1 MSSPSSSP
9 SSSPL
14 VVLGGLFDPVHK
26 GHVSAALFA
35 LEFLSVQRLK
45 MIPCHLPNHKA
56 LPSTQSEHR
65 LAMLKLA
72 TASYP
77 QIEIDQIELER
88 DQVSYSVD
96 TLTEL
101 KKRHSVLV
109 FVLGVDSFNSL
120 PQWHD
125 WQKILELSHLL
136 VLPRHGSTI
145 SDETLRAVDIEQRQV
160 DTSEQMLASASGKI
174 IFCENFDYDVSSSEI
189 KKKITR
195 GDDVSAAL
203 DAKVVQYINDNC
215 LYQN

>member
-1 MSSPSSSP
+1 MSSP
-9 SSSPL
+9 L
-14 VVLGGLFDPVHK
+14 AVLGGLFDPVHK

-125 WQKILELSHLL
+125 WRKILELSHLL
-136 VLPRHGSTI
+136 VLPRHGSTLA
-145 SDETLRAVDIEQRQV
+145 DETLRAVDIEHRQV
-160 DTSEQMLASASGKI
+160 HTGEQMLVNTSGKI
-174 IFCENFDYDVSSSEI
+174 IFCENFDYDVASSEI
-189 KKKITR
+189 RKKITR

>member
-1 MSSPSSSP
+1 MSSP

-45 MIPCHLPNHKA
+45 MIPCHLPNHKVVPA
-56 LPSTQSEHR
+56 TQSEHR

-136 VLPRHGSTI
+136 VLPRHGSTLA
-145 SDETLRAVDIEQRQV
+145 DETLRAVDIEHRQV
-160 DTSEQMLASASGKI
+160 HTGEQMLVNTSGKI
-174 IFCENFDYDVSSSEI
+174 IFCENFDYDVASSEI
-189 KKKITR
+189 RKKITR

>member
-1 MSSPSSSP
+1 
-9 SSSPL
+9 
-14 VVLGGLFDPVHK
+14 
-26 GHVSAALFA
+26 VSAALFA

-45 MIPCHLPNHKA
+45 MIPCHLPNHKVVPA
-56 LPSTQSEHR
+56 TQAEHR
-65 LAMLKLA
+65 LAMLTLA

-77 QIEIDQIELER
+77 QIEIDPIELQR
-88 DQVSYSVD
+88 YRVSYSVD

-101 KKRHSVLV
+101 KKRHSMLV

-125 WQKILELSHLL
+125 WQKILELSHLF

-145 SDETLRAVDIEQRQV
+145 SDGTLRAVDIEHRQV
-160 DTSEQMLASASGKI
+160 GTSEQMLASASGKI
-174 IFCENFDYDVSSSEI
+174 IFCENFDYDVASSEI
-189 KKKITR
+189 RKKITR

>member
-1 MSSPSSSP
+1 MSSP
-9 SSSPL
+9 L
-14 VVLGGLFDPVHK
+14 AVLGGLFDPIHK
-26 GHVSAALFA
+26 GHLSAALFA

-45 MIPCHLPNHKA
+45 MIPCHLPNHKVVPA
-56 LPSTQSEHR
+56 TQSEHR

-136 VLPRHGSTI
+136 VLPRHGSTLA
-145 SDETLRAVDIEQRQV
+145 DETLRAVDIEHRQV
-160 DTSEQMLASASGKI
+160 HTGEQMLVNTSGKI
-174 IFCENFDYDVSSSEI
+174 IFCENFDYDVASSEI
-189 KKKITR
+189 RKKITR

>member
-1 MSSPSSSP
+1 M
-9 SSSPL
+9 
-14 VVLGGLFDPVHK
+14 
-26 GHVSAALFA
+26 
-35 LEFLSVQRLK
+35 
-45 MIPCHLPNHKA
+45 
-56 LPSTQSEHR
+56 
-65 LAMLKLA
+65 
-72 TASYP
+72 
-77 QIEIDQIELER
+77 
-88 DQVSYSVD
+88 D

-101 KKRHSVLV
+101 KKRHSMLV

-125 WQKILELSHLL
+125 WQKILELSHLF

-145 SDETLRAVDIEQRQV
+145 SDGTLRAVDIEHRQV

-174 IFCENFDYDVSSSEI
+174 IFCENFDYDVASSEI
-189 KKKITR
+189 RKKITR

>member
-1 MSSPSSSP
+1 MSSP
-9 SSSPL
+9 L
-14 VVLGGLFDPVHK
+14 AVLGGLFDPVHK

-45 MIPCHLPNHKA
+45 MIPCHLPNHKVVPA
-56 LPSTQSEHR
+56 TQSEHR

-136 VLPRHGSTI
+136 VLPRHGSTLA
-145 SDETLRAVDIEQRQV
+145 DETLRAVDIEHRQV
-160 DTSEQMLASASGKI
+160 HTGEQMLVNTSGKI
-174 IFCENFDYDVSSSEI
+174 IFCENFDYDVASSEI
-189 KKKITR
+189 RKKITR

>member
-1 MSSPSSSP
+1 
-9 SSSPL
+9 
-14 VVLGGLFDPVHK
+14 
-26 GHVSAALFA
+26 
-35 LEFLSVQRLK
+35 
-45 MIPCHLPNHKA
+45 MIPCHLPNHKVVPA
-56 LPSTQSEHR
+56 TQSEHR

-136 VLPRHGSTI
+136 VLPRHGSTLA
-145 SDETLRAVDIEQRQV
+145 DETLRAVDIEHRQV
-160 DTSEQMLASASGKI
+160 HTGEQMLVNTSGKI
-174 IFCENFDYDVSSSEI
+174 IFCENFDYDVASSEI
-189 KKKITR
+189 RKKITR

>member
-1 MSSPSSSP
+1 MT
-9 SSSPL
+9 SPL
-14 VVLGGLFDPVHK
+14 AVLGGLFDPVHK

-45 MIPCHLPNHKA
+45 MIPCHLPNHKVVPA
-56 LPSTQSEHR
+56 TQAEHR
-65 LAMLKLA
+65 LAMLTLA

-77 QIEIDQIELER
+77 QIEIDPIELQQYR
-88 DQVSYSVD
+88 VSYSVD

-101 KKRHSVLV
+101 KKRHSMLV

-120 PQWHD
+120 PQWHA
-125 WQKILELSHLL
+125 WQKILELSHLF

-145 SDETLRAVDIEQRQV
+145 SDGTLRAVDIEHRQV
-160 DTSEQMLASASGKI
+160 DTSEQMLDSASGKI
-174 IFCENFDYDVSSSEI
+174 IFCENFDYDVASSEI
-189 KKKITR
+189 RKKITR

>member
-1 MSSPSSSP
+1 MSSP
-9 SSSPL
+9 L
-14 VVLGGLFDPVHK
+14 AVLGGLFDPVHK

-45 MIPCHLPNHKA
+45 MIPCHFPNHKVVPA
-56 LPSTQSEHR
+56 TQAEHR
-65 LAMLKLA
+65 LAMLALA

-77 QIEIDQIELER
+77 QIEIDPIELQR
-88 DQVSYSVD
+88 DRVSYSVG

-101 KKRHSVLV
+101 KKRHSILV

-174 IFCENFDYDVSSSEI
+174 IFCENFDYDVASSEI
-189 KKKITR
+189 RKKITR

>member
-1 MSSPSSSP
+1 MSSP
-9 SSSPL
+9 L
-14 VVLGGLFDPVHK
+14 AVLGGLFDPVHK

-45 MIPCHLPNHKA
+45 MIPCHLPNHKVVPA
-56 LPSTQSEHR
+56 TQSEHR

-120 PQWHD
+120 PQWHG
-125 WQKILELSHLL
+125 WQKIMELSHLL
-136 VLPRHGSTI
+136 VLPRHGSTLA
-145 SDETLRAVDIEQRQV
+145 DETLRAVDIEHRQV
-160 DTSEQMLASASGKI
+160 HTGEQMLVNTSGKI
-174 IFCENFDYDVSSSEI
+174 IFCENFDYDVASSEI
-189 KKKITR
+189 RKKITR

>member
-1 MSSPSSSP
+1 MN
-9 SSSPL
+9 SPL
-14 VVLGGLFDPVHK
+14 AVLGGLFDPVHN
-26 GHVSAALFA
+26 GHVSAAQFA
-35 LEFLSVQRLK
+35 LEFLSLQRLK

-56 LPSTQSEHR
+56 VPDTLAVHR
-65 LAMLKLA
+65 LAMLTLA
-72 TASYP
+72 TACYP
-77 QIEIDQIELER
+77 QIEVDPIELQR
-88 DQVSYSVD
+88 DRVSYTVD

-101 KKRHSVLV
+101 KTRHSMLV

-136 VLPRHGSTI
+136 VLPRHGSTLA
-145 SDETLRAVDIEQRQV
+145 DETLRAVDIEHRQV
-160 DTSEQMLASASGKI
+160 HTGEQMLVNTSGKI
-174 IFCENFDYDVSSSEI
+174 IFCENFDYDVASSEI
-189 KKKITR
+189 RKKITR

>member
-1 MSSPSSSP
+1 MSSP
-9 SSSPL
+9 L
-14 VVLGGLFDPVHK
+14 AVLGGLFDPIHK

-45 MIPCHLPNHKA
+45 MIPCHLPNHKVVPA
-56 LPSTQSEHR
+56 TQSEHR

-136 VLPRHGSTI
+136 VLPRHGSTLA
-145 SDETLRAVDIEQRQV
+145 DETLRAVDIEHRQV
-160 DTSEQMLASASGKI
+160 HTGEQMLVNTSGKI
-174 IFCENFDYDVSSSEI
+174 IFCENFDYDVASSEI
-189 KKKITR
+189 RKKITR

-203 DAKVVQYINDNC
+203 DVKVVQYINDNC

>member
-1 MSSPSSSP
+1 MSSP
-9 SSSPL
+9 L
-14 VVLGGLFDPVHK
+14 AVLGGLFDPVHK

-45 MIPCHLPNHKA
+45 MIPCHLPNHKVVPA
-56 LPSTQSEHR
+56 TQAEHR
-65 LAMLKLA
+65 LAMLTLA

-77 QIEIDQIELER
+77 QIEIDPIELQR
-88 DQVSYSVD
+88 DRVSYSVD

-101 KKRHSVLV
+101 KKLRSMLV

-136 VLPRHGSTI
+136 VLPRHGSTLA
-145 SDETLRAVDIEQRQV
+145 DETLRAVDIEHRQV
-160 DTSEQMLASASGKI
+160 HTGEQMLVNTSGKI
-174 IFCENFDYDVSSSEI
+174 IFCENFDYDVASSEI
-189 KKKITR
+189 RKKITR

>member
-1 MSSPSSSP
+1 MSSP

-45 MIPCHLPNHKA
+45 MIPCHLPNHKV
-56 LPSTQSEHR
+56 LPSTQPEHR
-65 LAMLKLA
+65 LAMLELA

-77 QIEIDQIELER
+77 QIEIDPIELQR
-88 DQVSYSVD
+88 DRVSYSVD
-96 TLTEL
+96 TLIEL
-101 KKRHSVLV
+101 TKRHAMLV

-120 PQWHD
+120 PRWHD

-136 VLPRHGSTI
+136 VLPRHGSTL
-145 SDETLRAVDIEQRQV
+145 SDETLRAVGIQHRQV

-174 IFCENFDYDVSSSEI
+174 IFCENFDYDVASSEI
-189 KKKITR
+189 RGKITR

-203 DAKVVQYINDNC
+203 DAKVVQYIKDNC

>member
-1 MSSPSSSP
+1 MSSP
-9 SSSPL
+9 L
-14 VVLGGLFDPVHK
+14 AVLGGLFDPVHK

-45 MIPCHLPNHKA
+45 MIPCHLPNHKVVPA
-56 LPSTQSEHR
+56 TQAEHR
-65 LAMLKLA
+65 LAMLTLA

-77 QIEIDQIELER
+77 QIEIDPIELQQYR
-88 DQVSYSVD
+88 VSYSVD

-101 KKRHSVLV
+101 KKRHSMLV

-125 WQKILELSHLL
+125 WQKILELSHLF

-145 SDETLRAVDIEQRQV
+145 SDGTLRAVDIEHRQV
-160 DTSEQMLASASGKI
+160 DTSEQMLDSASGKI
-174 IFCENFDYDVSSSEI
+174 IFCENFNYDVASSEI
-189 KKKITR
+189 RKKIRR

>member
-1 MSSPSSSP
+1 MSSP
-9 SSSPL
+9 L
-14 VVLGGLFDPVHK
+14 AVLGGLFDPVHK

-45 MIPCHLPNHKA
+45 MIPCHLPNHKVVPA
-56 LPSTQSEHR
+56 TQAEHR
-65 LAMLKLA
+65 LAMLTLA

-77 QIEIDQIELER
+77 QIEIDPIELQQYR
-88 DQVSYSVD
+88 VSYSVD

-101 KKRHSVLV
+101 KKRHSMLV

-120 PQWHD
+120 PQWHA
-125 WQKILELSHLL
+125 WQKILELSHLF

-145 SDETLRAVDIEQRQV
+145 SDGTLRAVDIEHRQV
-160 DTSEQMLASASGKI
+160 DTSEQMLDSASGKI
-174 IFCENFDYDVSSSEI
+174 IFCENFNYDVASSEI
-189 KKKITR
+189 RKKIRR